1 MTAPPPQR
9 RRILAAAALSPLLSS
24 RAARAQAALP
34 KSLTLLVPQAAG
46 GSNDVFARAL
56 APRLAKVLDAS
67 VVVENRPGA
76 GGNIGSAW
84 VAKQAPRDGSV
95 WLATVN
101 SAQSVN
107 PALYKQP
114 GYDPIA
120 DFEPVAAI
128 ALVPHVIVAN
138 LAVPVGSLADV
149 VALARREPDRYTYG
163 SSGNGTF
170 SHLLFEL
177 LKSSQKVRITH
188 VPYKGVAPA
197 LTDLIGGQIHY
208 LVATVPAAL
217 PYVKDG
223 RVRPIAVPSRA
234 RAAAL
239 PDVPLALDAVP
250 GLVGE
255 LWVGIYG
262 PRGVSREALEAMRAG
277 VARVQA
283 SADWDA
289 FCASQGAAALRAD
302 AAELAAMTRQ
312 ELDKWGPLVRESG
325 MQID

>member
-1 MTAPPPQR
+1 MTVPHPLR
-9 RRILAAAALSPLLSS
+9 RRLAAAAALSPLAAALP
-24 RAARAQAALP
+24 ARAQAALP

-56 APRLAKVLDAS
+56 APRLAKVLDGS

-138 LAVPVGSLADV
+138 TALPVTSLAEV

-170 SHLLFEL
+170 SHLLFEM

-223 RVRPIAVPSRA
+223 RVKPIAVPSRT

-262 PRGVSREALEAMRAG
+262 PKGVSREALDAMRAG

-283 SADWDA
+283 SADWEA
-289 FCASQGAAALRAD
+289 FCATQGATALKAD

-312 ELDKWGPLVRESG
+312 ELERWGPVVRESG